1 MIFRKYF
8 CLILFIYMLS
18 FVNLF
23 SQTSQSVEVSGTVA
37 DAKTN
42 KPLEY
47 VTVKVADTSYGTTAD
62 KNGRYLIR
70 LNPGGH
76 KLIFSYI
83 GYFTDTS
90 NVYVEN
96 EKIERNIFLR
106 PSELLTEQIDVYGED
121 PAYDIIRKAIQ
132 YKKKFKQTLNEY
144 DYNAYSKFVIRS
156 NRSDIPKKDI
166 EKDSTGKNKLPIF
179 GILESETKGYFKK
192 PDLEKQ
198 IVTAKRETANIIRG
212 FALPLIVNFY
222 DEDLDFN
229 EFKIPTPLADDAFD
243 NYEYKLKGTTSMD
256 SSRVF
261 IIEVINSSGNKPL
274 LAGTIYVADSIFSLM
289 RVDLTTNDAAKPL
302 GINKLNF
309 KQKFSPYSDTRLS
322 ENSYWMPTDVEI
334 TADGS
339 FAGIVKFEAEVFTI
353 VSDYSL
359 NKKAPAGIFDDY
371 IVKVMP
377 DAKKDSSYW
386 KDKQLVKN
394 TSEEKNAYRIIETE
408 TRKNE
413 KSFNIGLTS
422 VNFGKK
428 FSSNPINYYRF
439 NRVEGSAVNFDINYR
454 GKLGRITANSQIG
467 YGFSDKKMKYDLSY
481 RQRFLN
487 DGRLTVNGGVFRKLQ
502 PLSYPDLMGISE
514 LYNTFRA
521 LFDKRDNLDYYY
533 SSGYNLGVRYRLIPQ
548 IRIGADYIQEKQTT
562 ANKNTDF
569 SFRKKDTDFNLNPS
583 INDAFQ
589 RVIGVNLRLDPNKY
603 SAIDWGD
610 GDVSRFRNTSLPVLD
625 LGFSY
630 SGKDLNSTY
639 EYRKFSAEL
648 DGRQYINSFLNLRYK
663 LGGELSTGQVP
674 FQSLGF
680 FNSNSGTLDAAGG
693 FKALKYQEFL
703 GDRIYYLNIENNF
716 GKILWGGIP
725 YINRWNLIGF
735 FNAGRNEI
743 SRSNYDLASYKGFT
757 ISDGIYMETGF
768 SISRILDIFRVDFAW
783 RLNNKG
789 SDGNKVYLNLTLDSF

>member
-1 MIFRKYF
+1 MILRKNF
-8 CLILFIYMLS
+8 LLILIIYLFSFI
-18 FVNLF
+18 NLF
-23 SQTSQSVEVSGTVA
+23 SQTSQTTEVSGTVT

-42 KPLEY
+42 KPLEF

-62 KNGRYLIR
+62 KNGKYLIR

-96 EKIERNIFLR
+96 EKIERNIFLN

-121 PAYDIIRKAIQ
+121 PAYEIIRKAIK

-144 DYNAYSKFVIRS
+144 EYNAYSKFVIRS
-156 NRSDIPKKDI
+156 NQSDIPKKDI
-166 EKDSTGKNKLPIF
+166 EKDSSGKSKLPIF

-192 PDLEKQ
+192 PDIEKQ
-198 IVTAKRETANIIRG
+198 IVTAKRETANIARG
-212 FALPLIVNFY
+212 FALPFVVNFY

-229 EFKIPTPLADDAFD
+229 EFKIPTPLADNAFD
-243 NYEYKLKGTTSMD
+243 NYEYKLTGTTSMD
-256 SSRVF
+256 STRIF
-261 IIEVINSSGNKPL
+261 MIDVINSSENRPL
-274 LAGTIYVADSIFSLM
+274 LAGTIYIADSIFSLM

-302 GINKLNF
+302 GVSKVNF
-309 KQKFSPYSDTRLS
+309 KQKFSPYTDKNNL
-322 ENSYWMPTDVEI
+322 YWMPTDVEI
-334 TADGS
+334 TANGT
-339 FAGIVKFEAEVFTI
+339 FAGIVKFEADVFTI
-353 VSDYSL
+353 VSDYKL
-359 NKKAPAGIFDDY
+359 NKKAPAGVFDDY

-394 TSEEKNAYRIIETE
+394 TSEEKNAYRIIESE

-413 KSFNIGLTS
+413 NSIHIGLTS
-422 VNFGKK
+422 VNYGKK
-428 FSSNPINYYRF
+428 FTSNPLNYYRF
-439 NRVEGSAVNFDINYR
+439 NRVEGSSLNFDLNYR
-454 GKLGRITANSQIG
+454 SKFGKVILNSEIG
-467 YGFSDKKMKYDLSY
+467 YGFSDKKLKYDLNY

-487 DGRLTVNGGVFRKLQ
+487 DGRLTINAGLFRKLQ
-502 PLSYPDLMGISE
+502 PLSYPDLLGISE
-514 LYNTFRA
+514 LYNTVKA
-521 LFDKRDNLDYYY
+521 LFDKQDNLDYYY
-533 SSGYNLGVRYRLIPQ
+533 ASGYNLGIKYRLLPQ
-548 IRIGADYIQEKQTT
+548 IRMGADFTQEKQTT
-562 ANKNTDF
+562 AYKNTNF
-569 SFRKKDTDFNLNPS
+569 SFRKKDVEFNPNPS

-589 RVIGVNLRLDPNKY
+589 RVIGFNLRLDPNKY

-610 GDVSRFRNTSLPVLD
+610 GDVSRFRNTSYPTLD
-625 LGFSY
+625 LDFKY
-630 SGKDLNSTY
+630 SGKDLNSAY

-648 DGRQYINSFLNLRYK
+648 SGQNYINTFLNLRYK
-663 LGGELSTGQVP
+663 LGGELATGQVP
-674 FQSLGF
+674 FQSLCF
-680 FNSNSGTLDAAGG
+680 FNTNSGTIDVSGG

-703 GDRIYYLNIENNF
+703 GDRIFYLNFENNF

-725 YINRWNLIGF
+725 FISKWNLIGF

-743 SRSNYDLASYKGFT
+743 TQSNYDLASYKGFS
-757 ISDGIYMETGF
+757 ISEGIYMETGF
-768 SISRILDIFRVDFAW
+768 SVSRILDIFRVDLAW